1 MFSGTN
7 QDYLNLIDTKYFIVC
22 QDQHVLEIGPFNGTQ
37 TKLIISHRP
46 KYLEVIEPHHA
57 VAPTDLQAINGIDN
71 IIGDDVLL
79 ALSSPHLCD
88 VVVCFGVLYHLHS
101 PLHLLELIANHCRPT
116 YLLLD
121 SIGQFADEVNTSHT
135 VFGPEPVN
143 EPGTRQVRSE
153 FKFSGFNVVCPG
165 SIVQTAMDRL
175 GYEVV
180 MSDNLAIT
188 DNFSKSNSWVALWK
202 IKETQ

>member
-1 MFSGTN
+1 MTT
-7 QDYLNLIDTKYFIVC
+7 LLV
-22 QDQHVLEIGPFNGTQ
+22 
-37 TKLIISHRP
+37 
-46 KYLEVIEPHHA
+46 
-57 VAPTDLQAINGIDN
+57 IDN
-71 IIGDDVLL
+71 DYCQLL
-79 ALSSPHLCD
+79 TTNHKIKQTLWDCLRFRERNYFHSRLYKQRLWDGYTEFFKKETGRFLTGLIPEVSAALKHFD
-88 VVVCFGVLYHLHS
+88 IEY
-101 PLHLLELIANHCRPT
+101 EIQDN
-116 YLLLD
+116 
-121 SIGQFADEVNTSHT
+121 
-135 VFGPEPVN
+135 
-143 EPGTRQVRSE
+143 RSE